1 MRMRSA
7 LLTTFLLLTAA
18 TVSAAEAKKPIR
30 GLVSMGAFKFVT
42 NGTDPV
48 NTLEPLNAKPGIFGG
63 IVILA
68 TWRELQPT
76 ASSGLAENNT
86 IDKALEDVRAYN
98 RRNPQ
103 KPLAVKLR
111 VWGGYVA
118 PDWVKSMGGSP
129 IEVTHKKPRTLGRFW
144 SPPYRK
150 AWARLQEQL
159 AAKYDKEPLI
169 REVAVTSCMSFTA
182 EPFYLA
188 DEPTVS
194 KPLNAAGF
202 KPFQFKQCLK
212 NAVDD
217 YAPWKTTNIEI
228 PLNPVYMPLGN
239 PKGDPEFTE
248 QVMRA
253 CRQSIGK
260 RCIFDNHDL
269 DTTPPK
275 SIVPIY
281 ASMKKLGT
289 PTEFQTFHETPSDF
303 EGTIQKAVSLG
314 AGSVELWQDYEGF
327 PLQPDDKLRKW
338 AAMIERNTKE

>member
-1 MRMRSA
+1 MRIRSA
-7 LLTTFLLLTAA
+7 VVTALLLLTA
-18 TVSAAEAKKPIR
+18 TLHAAGMKEPIR
-30 GLVSMGAFKFVT
+30 GLVSMGAYKFVVK
-42 NGTDPV
+42 GTEPV

-76 ASSGLAENNT
+76 AGAEIAENNT
-86 IDKALEDVRAYN
+86 IDKALEEVRAYN

-103 KPLAVKLR
+103 RPLGVKLR
-111 VWGGYVA
+111 VWAGFLA
-118 PDWVKSMGGSP
+118 PDWAKEIGGPP
-129 IEVTHKKPRTLGRFW
+129 IKVVHNHERTLGRFW
-144 SPPYRK
+144 SPAYRK
-150 AWARLQEQL
+150 AWARFQKQL
-159 AAKYDKEPLI
+159 AAKYDTEPLI

-188 DEPTVS
+188 DEASVS

-202 KPFQFKQCLK
+202 KPFQFKQCLR

-217 YAPWKTTNIEI
+217 YSGWKTTNIEI
-228 PLNPVYMPLGN
+228 PLNPIYMPLGN
-239 PKGDPEFTE
+239 PKGDAAFTE
-248 QVMRA
+248 DVMRA
-253 CRQSIGK
+253 CRKSIGR

-269 DTTPPK
+269 DTAPPK

-314 AGSVELWQDYEGF
+314 AGSVELWQDYQGF
-327 PLQPDDKLRKW
+327 PLQPDAKLKKW
-338 AAMIERNTKE
+338 AAMIERDSKE